1 MNKEY
6 IAGSGGGGGKGGGGG
21 SRTPSTDEDSLNSRS
36 FARVLDVISEGE
48 IEGLEDGNKSIF
60 LDNVPLE
67 DNNGNANFDNIIVRT
82 RKGTSNQAVLPG
94 FIQAVNVIPNPQS
107 GVEIDST
114 GQTFTI
120 TDDSVDSVKFLISIP
135 TLQKIKNNGDT
146 LGTEFKF
153 LFQRSLANGAF
164 VNKKV
169 NGKTVQ
175 KIKGRTA
182 DLYQKEY
189 EFNISNLNES
199 QFPVAFKVV
208 RHSTAGDNSIADD
221 VAFMN
226 ANDDDGDPN
235 SDTFIS
241 HTSKFFVTSHSLIKN
256 QGKSFVDAS
265 YTINNNSDPIAIG
278 KVVTITT
285 GKNHNLEVG
294 ESIGCVFTTGT
305 NKPKNRRMEVTSVI
319 SKKKFTCEHGQNG
332 NTSGLVTFGRR
343 FSYPDSALVGLRLD
357 AEQFNSVP
365 RRSYL
370 IKGIKVRI
378 PNANDT
384 GTPTVRADGSINYPN
399 NYIFNGSLGA
409 AQWTTDPAWC
419 LLDLLITERY
429 GCGDF
434 IKLNQLDLYSFYAA
448 SVYCSERVTFE
459 DRLGTGVVETV
470 TEPRFSL
477 NVNIQSRQDAFKVI
491 NSICSVFRAMP
502 LYVSGSFGLIQD
514 KAGMLPTHQFT
525 EANVTPE
532 GFSYSGSST
541 KTRTTVVVVKY
552 FDLELRDAAYEQVI
566 DNENLAKYGAII
578 KNINSFGVTSR
589 GQARRLGKWF
599 LTTLATETDIVSFTT
614 NITSGAF
621 ITPGQIIEIAD
632 PVKSG
637 VRRGG
642 QIMGVETTSNDNSLI
657 TVDSVVDMPN
667 IGGNLDATLT
677 VILPDGQISQRPVTN
692 INTDTKKIRVSGRF
706 RKLVADSNGTE
717 PFRPNTRQQNPDYI
731 TTTQTTDPNVGSFW
745 VIETTGTSGSILSQL
760 YKVISL
766 EEQDDFQYTI
776 TAVLHNE
783 SKYAAVEENEVIEHR
798 DFTNLD
804 KKPKAPTDWATD
816 SAGTVYP
823 FEQLYKDKNKVRV
836 RLLIGWKPVLGVNR
850 YELKYRKDS
859 KPWTVVELIDPS
871 YSIEDIKVSKS
882 GKKCLYDLRVRS
894 ISGSG
899 KKSNDQLILDNK
911 QVFGKTTLPS
921 QVNSDFSATLDPNLG
936 VVLSWTP
943 IVATYPNFSDLDIRG
958 YVIYEGTYGT
968 GTLLG
973 EFTATSFNVPTL
985 PTSAATSQTF
995 SIKAIDDDGNVSAEP
1010 RTATVS
1016 FASPNSPSTF
1026 TGEYQNNNY
1035 VLSWSASVIDAN
1047 KFAIKEYEVYQGDT
1061 LIATVN
1067 SLSFS
1072 LPVTWE
1078 APQTFKIKAVDIIGN
1093 KSSFQTFTAPFT
1105 KTAAPNINYSYEGSK
1120 VRLSWTKPAEGNTK
1134 IQDYVIK
1141 AGATTLS
1148 GTNDEQYDDPECVD
1162 VDVTNSE
1169 SYLFEVDHSVLNAST
1184 SRRFFV
1190 RARDINN
1197 KLGDVG
1203 RTGVDNYPDVS
1214 LTAPSAPNNLTSE
1227 VVGAS
1232 AFVQWDEVP
1241 IATLDGKTNGLPI
1254 AFYKIY
1260 REAGNATSVGTADF
1274 QQNGTA
1280 ITEEVTWSDTS
1291 QKYFVRAVDINGN
1304 EGALSEVDFTV
1315 VLPSAVTGLNDEVID
1330 NNVLLRWTES
1340 VVGEGQLPI
1349 AHYNIY
1355 RNTTAANNLVGQK
1368 LGTFTTVFESVGGE
1382 FEYILIP
1389 VNTVGNEGASASI
1402 VSTVN
1407 EPPDFVLQ
1415 QDHTSSLNGTIVNG
1429 FSESGGIFFCIDTS
1443 RTWKQHFD
1451 PNDNDT
1457 SRTFGVYGA
1466 SSVYALPSENT
1477 GSYEEIVD
1485 LKATIPNTKIDAT
1498 LGLVGEET
1506 VGEGYTITPE
1516 IFVAPDIRGT
1526 YVQSGTTVTI
1536 TITSHGKSQ
1545 GDQVTTEYRSTA
1557 NPQGSPVDG
1566 TFTVASV
1573 VNANVFTVTASNSA
1587 TDNGE
1592 VSIGSGTYV
1601 SRGANKSKVL
1611 AQNFRFIKVHYDF
1624 TGTNNNDLIKVSS
1637 LRVKTFLKQFT
1648 DQGRVDVTESESD
1661 NNGKLVAFSK
1671 DFVDVDSI
1679 QLTIQ
1684 GKNSSA
1690 KYAIY
1695 DFEDTANPSLGFRVF
1710 LFDTDGEGVAG
1721 TVDFTVRGV

>member
-1 MNKEY
+1 MTKEF
-6 IAGSGGGGGKGGGGG
+6 IAGSGGGGKGGGGG

-36 FARVLDVISEGE
+36 FARILDLISEGQ
-48 IEGLEDGNKSIF
+48 IEGLVDGNKSIF
-60 LDNVPLE
+60 LDNTPLE
-67 DNNGNANFDNIIVRT
+67 DNNGNANFDDVIVRT
-82 RKGTSNQAVLPG
+82 RTGTSTQAVLPG
-94 FIQAVNVIPNPQS
+94 FTQAVNVIPNPQS
-107 GVEIDST
+107 GVEIDSS

-153 LFQRSLANGAF
+153 LFKRSLANGAF

-169 NGKTVQ
+169 NGKTIQ

-189 EFNISNLNES
+189 EFNISNLNEN

-221 VAFMN
+221 VEFMN
-226 ANDDDGDPN
+226 ADDEDGDPN
-235 SDTFIS
+235 SDTYIS

-256 QGKSFVDAS
+256 QGKNFVNAS
-265 YTINNNSDPIAIG
+265 YTINNGSGGQG
-278 KVVTITT
+278 KIVTITT

-294 ESIGCVFTTGT
+294 ESIGCEFTSGT

-319 SKKKFTCEHGQNG
+319 SKKVFTCEHGQNG

-343 FSYPDSALVGLRLD
+343 FSYPDSALVGLRID

-378 PNANDT
+378 PAAYTSNGVT
-384 GTPTVRADGSINYPN
+384 YTPTVRADGSINYPN
-399 NYIFNGSLGA
+399 GYIFNGSLGA

-459 DRLGTGVVETV
+459 DRLGTGVVETI

-532 GFSYSGSST
+532 GFSYSGSSS

-614 NITSGAF
+614 NITAGAF

-642 QIMGVETTSNDNSLI
+642 QIMGVETTDAGNSLI
-657 TVDSVVDMPN
+657 TVDSVIDMPT
-667 IGGNLDATLT
+667 IGGGVSATLT
-677 VILPDGQISQRPVTN
+677 VILPDGQISQRPITN
-692 INTDTKKIRVSGRF
+692 INTETKKIRVSGRF
-706 RKLVADSNGTE
+706 RKLVADTNGTE
-717 PFRPNTRQQNPDYI
+717 PFLPNTRQQNPDYI

-745 VIETTGTSGSILSQL
+745 VVEVTGGTSSILSQL
-760 YKVISL
+760 YKVISV

-783 SKYAAVEENEVIEHR
+783 SKYAAVEENEVLEHR

-804 KKPKAPTDWATD
+804 LKPSAPSDWATD
-816 SAGTVYP
+816 SAGTAYP

-859 KPWTVVELIDPS
+859 KPWTVVHLVDPT
-871 YSIEDIKVSKS
+871 YSIDDIKVSKS
-882 GKKCLYDLRVRS
+882 GKKCLYDLRVKS

-899 KKSNDQLILDNK
+899 KKSSNTLILNDK

-943 IVATYPNFSDLDIRG
+943 IVATYPNFSDLDVRG
-958 YVIYEGTYGT
+958 YIIYEGDYGT
-968 GTLLG
+968 GNLLG
-973 EFTATSFNVPTL
+973 EVTATSFNVPTL
-985 PTSAATSQTF
+985 PATGTSSQTF

-1016 FASPNSPSTF
+1016 FGTPNQPSTF
-1026 TGEYQNNNY
+1026 TGQYNNNNY
-1035 VLSWSASVIDAN
+1035 ILSWSASVVDAN
-1047 KFAIKEYEVYQGDT
+1047 KFAINEYEIYQNDI

-1067 SLSFS
+1067 SLSFT
-1072 LPVTWE
+1072 LPVTWNT
-1078 APQTFKIKAVDIIGN
+1078 QQVFKIKAVDIIGN
-1093 KSSFQTFTAPFT
+1093 KSSFKTFTASFN
-1105 KTAAPNINYSYEGSK
+1105 KAAAPNIAYSYEGSK
-1120 VRLSWTKPAEGNTK
+1120 IRLSWTKPAEGNTK

-1148 GTNDEQYDDPECVD
+1148 GTNEEQYAEAVA

-1169 SYLFEVDHSVLNAST
+1169 SYLLEVDHAVLNVST
-1184 SRRFFV
+1184 GRRFFV
-1190 RARDINN
+1190 VARDINN
-1197 KLGDVG
+1197 NLGDVG

-1214 LTAPSAPNNLTSE
+1214 VTAPPAPNNLTAE

-1241 IATLDGKTNGLPI
+1241 IATLNGVINGLPI
-1254 AFYKIY
+1254 ASYKIY
-1260 REAGNATSVGTADF
+1260 REAANATSAGIADF

-1280 ITEEVTWSDTS
+1280 VTEEVIWTDTT
-1291 QKYFVRAVDINGN
+1291 QKYFVRAVDVNGN
-1304 EGALSEVDFTV
+1304 EGALSNVNFTV
-1315 VLPSAVTGLNDEVID
+1315 ILPSPVTGLNDEVID

-1340 VVGEGQLPI
+1340 AVGEGQLPI
-1349 AHYNIY
+1349 SHYNIY
-1355 RNTTAANNLVGQK
+1355 RDSTANNNLVGQK
-1368 LGTFTTVFESVGGE
+1368 LGTFTTVFESIGGE

-1389 VNTVGNEGASASI
+1389 VNTAGNEGASASI
-1402 VSTVN
+1402 ISTVN
-1407 EPPDFVLQ
+1407 EPPDFKLV
-1415 QDHTSSLNGTIVNG
+1415 QDFSSSLNGTIVNG
-1429 FSESGGIFFCIDTS
+1429 FTEGGGIFFCIDTS

-1457 SRTFGVYGA
+1457 SRTFGVNGA
-1466 SSVYALPSENT
+1466 NNVYALPSENT

-1485 LKATIPNTKIDAT
+1485 TGATIPNTKIEAT
-1498 LGLVGEET
+1498 LGLVAEAT
-1506 VGEGYTITPE
+1506 VGDGYTITPE
-1516 IFVAPDIRGT
+1516 IFIAPDIRGT

-1536 TITSHGKSQ
+1536 TITNHGKSQ

-1557 NPQGSPVDG
+1557 TPQGSPVDG

-1624 TGTNNNDLIKVSS
+1624 TGVDNNDLIKVNS

-1648 DQGRVDVTESESD
+1648 DQGRVDVTQSESD
-1661 NNGKLVAFSK
+1661 NLGKLVEFEKS
-1671 DFVDVDSI
+1671 FVDVDSI

-1684 GKNSSA
+1684 GKNSQA

-1695 DFEDTANPSLGFRVF
+1695 DFEDTANPSDGFRVF
-1710 LFDTDGEGVAG
+1710 LFDIDGEPVAG